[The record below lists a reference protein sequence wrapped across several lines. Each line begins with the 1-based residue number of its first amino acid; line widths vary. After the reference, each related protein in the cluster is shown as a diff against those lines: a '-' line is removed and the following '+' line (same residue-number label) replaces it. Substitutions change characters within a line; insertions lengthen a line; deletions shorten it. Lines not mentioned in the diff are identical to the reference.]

1 MLIEQNGV
9 PEAALPLEAMKA
21 QLRLGSGF
29 GDDDVQD
36 GLIAGYLHAAIAAIE
51 GRTGKALIARTWRWS
66 VAGWRDPAG
75 QALPIAPVRAIDQM
89 RVIDATGTVHVI
101 DPGRYRLLADL
112 HRPRVMSVTSAL
124 PTVPEGGRA
133 EIDFE
138 AGFGPLW
145 DDVPADLRQA
155 VLMLAARYHEYRHE
169 AAMEQGIMPFGVT
182 GLIERWRTVRV
193 LGGGAR

>member
-1 MLIEQNGV
+1 
-9 PEAALPLEAMKA
+9 
-21 QLRLGSGF
+21 
-29 GDDDVQD
+29 
-36 GLIAGYLHAAIAAIE
+36 
-51 GRTGKALIARTWRWS
+51 
-66 VAGWRDPAG
+66 
-75 QALPIAPVRAIDQM
+75 M